1 MSKRKTLRTLMTLS
15 LLSLSVF
22 TAGPTTALHGKAG
35 MTTPKSQDPAMTKTK
50 SDGATRESPFAC
62 NVAGISAEQ
71 RPRYMALAKKLEST
85 KQEVRELADGYA
97 IRFSVESSTIQ
108 DLAEFITYERLCCPF
123 FDLELAVEREGGPAW
138 LRLRGREGVKEFI
151 RTEFGIK

>member
-1 MSKRKTLRTLMTLS
+1 MLKRKLLRTLVTLW
-15 LLSLSVF
+15 LLSLSFF
-22 TAGPTTALHGKAG
+22 TAGPTKALQSKPGT
-35 MTTPKSQDPAMTKTK
+35 TTPKSQDKAMTPMKDVPTK
-50 SDGATRESPFAC
+50 ESPFAC

-71 RPRYMALAKKLEST
+71 RPRYIALAKKLIGA

-97 IRFSVESSTIQ
+97 FRFQVEASTIQ

-123 FDLELAVEREGGPAW
+123 FDFEIVIEREGGPAW

-151 RTEFGIK
+151 RLEFGLQ

>member
-1 MSKRKTLRTLMTLS
+1 MDKRITLRTLMTLS
-15 LLSLSVF
+15 LLTLSFV
-22 TAGPTTALHGKAG
+22 TAGSTATLQSKDGK
-35 MTTPKSQDPAMTKTK
+35 TSPKSQDQAMTKMK
-50 SDGATRESPFAC
+50 DGATKESPFAC

-71 RPRYMALAKKLEST
+71 RPRYMALAKKLVGA

-97 IRFSVESSTIQ
+97 FRFSADAATVR

-151 RTEFGIK
+151 RVEFGIQ